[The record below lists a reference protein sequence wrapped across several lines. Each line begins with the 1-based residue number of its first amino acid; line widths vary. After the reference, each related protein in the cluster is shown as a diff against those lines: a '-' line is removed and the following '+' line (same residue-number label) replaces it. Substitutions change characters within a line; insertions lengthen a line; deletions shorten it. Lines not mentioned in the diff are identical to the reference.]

1 MIIITTTRTTNAKPC
16 EQKCLWTHIGAPHP
30 EFPTYIHSGDLRSGA
45 ASRCPGGAPA
55 RPRGQRRRFSL
66 RISGC
71 PLPSPPLPS
80 LSPCGMLRCS
90 RADPSARFHASL
102 SPLRLCRWTDA
113 GPPPPPRLPRSH
125 NLSGTKAKTEAIG
138 QRKSTS
144 AHLVPPSPSLLSPLP
159 SPSPRRLSRRPEKLG
174 RFRSERLSAITCLN
188 S

>member
-1 MIIITTTRTTNAKPC
+1 MDTHRRTPSRIPYLYP
-16 EQKCLWTHIGAPHP
+16 QRRPPLG
-30 EFPTYIHSGDLRSGA
+30 SGL
-45 ASRCPGGAPA
+45 PV
-55 RPRGQRRRFSL
+55 PRGSPGPAARAAPPFLPTHL
-66 RISGC
+66 R
-71 PLPSPPLPS
+71 LSPPLPS